1 MERVGLAQR
10 GVINDRKD
18 VLLLVV
24 VVARDDAT
32 AWSKVV
38 VSPLCLS

>member
-1 MERVGLAQR
+1 MGRVGLAQR

-18 VLLLVV
+18 VLLV

>member
-1 MERVGLAQR
+1 MGRVGLAQR

-18 VLLLVV
+18 VLLL
-24 VVARDDAT
+24 ARNDAT

>member
-1 MERVGLAQR
+1 MGRVGLAQR

-24 VVARDDAT
+24 VVRNDAT

>member
-1 MERVGLAQR
+1 MGKVGLAQR

-18 VLLLVV
+18 VLFL
-24 VVARDDAT
+24 VARNDAT
-32 AWSKVV
+32 AWLKVV

>member
-1 MERVGLAQR
+1 MGRVGLAQR

-18 VLLLVV
+18 VLLVV
-24 VVARDDAT
+24 VVRDDAT

>member
-1 MERVGLAQR
+1 MGRVGLVQR
-10 GVINDRKD
+10 GVISDRKD

-24 VVARDDAT
+24 VVRDDAT